1 MRLAT
6 GTRGAQRVVPRIF
19 VPAHPGV
26 RLPAVGTLGFDPQLR
41 QELEEL
47 TASMCKALNDA
58 KRLTVLYALGDG
70 PHTVG
75 ELCEILGA
83 PQSNTSQH
91 LSVLRNQGL
100 VDTERQG
107 NAIRYSLRHP
117 KIIDAVDLLRAVM
130 SDEVARRHAL
140 RRDWG

>member
-1 MRLAT
+1 MTAVTSTWGVDQYSR
-6 GTRGAQRVVPRIF
+6 RRISCTLRP
-19 VPAHPGV
+19 VH
-26 RLPAVGTLGFDPQLR
+26 AVGFDPQLR

-58 KRLTVLYALGDG
+58 KRLTVLYALREG

-91 LSVLRNQGL
+91 LAVLRNRGL
-100 VDTERQG
+100 VDTERDG
-107 NAIRYSLRHP
+107 NAVRYSLRHQ
-117 KIIDAVDLLRAVM
+117 KILEAIDVLREVM
-130 SDEVARRHAL
+130 SDEVARQHAL
-140 RRDWG
+140 RHADRG

>member
-1 MRLAT
+1 MQALT
-6 GTRGAQRVVPRIF
+6 
-19 VPAHPGV
+19 
-26 RLPAVGTLGFDPQLR
+26 FDPQLR

-58 KRLTVLYALGDG
+58 KRLTVLYALRDG
-70 PHTVG
+70 PHTVS

-91 LSVLRNQGL
+91 LSVLRNRGL
-100 VDTERQG
+100 VDTQRRG

-117 KIIDAVDLLRAVM
+117 KILDAIDLLRAVM
-130 SDEVARRHAL
+130 SDEVARQHAL
-140 RRDWG
+140 RRDRG